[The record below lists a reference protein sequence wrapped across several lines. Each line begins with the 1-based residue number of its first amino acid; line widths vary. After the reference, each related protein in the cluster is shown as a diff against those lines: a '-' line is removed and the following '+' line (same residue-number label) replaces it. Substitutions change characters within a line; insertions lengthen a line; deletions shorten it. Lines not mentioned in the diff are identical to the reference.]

1 MKPLF
6 LRGFFY
12 LLIGAPGKIR
22 TPDPLV
28 RSQVLYPTELQ
39 ALDFYSTI
47 INELKKCKLNLLLFT
62 LQNLIQTYNSNMKYN
77 SIRFAILITIFS
89 TSIYAEVKSKVIYK
103 IQAMSETPQII
114 TKGDAADDPA
124 IWLNTIN
131 PLNTLIFGTD
141 KKSGIY
147 TYDLKSNEID
157 YSKIGLINN
166 IDVRSMDVTNDD
178 NEDIGSYSFLF
189 ASNRT
194 SNTLDVWFF
203 SDKETNDKIDKGVF
217 KLPLT
222 PSVSARTNMIVYGVC
237 GGLDPYHG
245 LIAFITEDEG
255 SQVQMWR
262 YTALGL
268 SLVATF
274 DNGNAVQ
281 SEGCVYDDQ
290 NRTLLISEEQDR
302 GILRAY
308 KIDNNLDFLNP
319 TVIDTRDG
327 YIVGDPEG
335 ISIYKTSDIEG
346 YIVLSSQGD
355 NTINIYNRQ
364 LPYDYLGSF
373 EIEKTDLIDGVSDTD
388 GVDSINFNF
397 NANLPNGLLVVQDG
411 WNDLTGTPERQNFKY
426 ISFKQIIDKLN
437 P

>member
-1 MKPLF
+1 
-6 LRGFFY
+6 
-12 LLIGAPGKIR
+12 
-22 TPDPLV
+22 
-28 RSQVLYPTELQ
+28 
-39 ALDFYSTI
+39 
-47 INELKKCKLNLLLFT
+47 
-62 LQNLIQTYNSNMKYN
+62 MKYN